1 MKTDMN
7 DLLRNQLMDRRQK
20 LKSASSVTKENPEI
34 VRLIHEVDAAL
45 TRMDEGTY
53 GLCKVCHEPI
63 EAERLMADPLVQ
75 FCLDH
80 LTPSQQRALEDD
92 LQLASQ
98 IQKGL
103 LPERNLHFGAWRAS
117 YHYEPLGLV
126 SGDYCDFLFSEKGD
140 LYFIL
145 GDVSGKGVAASM
157 LMAHL
162 HAMYQTLISFELPLS
177 KIMERASRIFCESTL
192 PTYYATLVIGQAHD
206 SGEIE
211 ICNAGHLPLL
221 LISQDKVTEIA
232 ATSLPVGVFCDEQFP
247 TNKVS
252 LGLGQTLILYS
263 DGLSETR
270 NLQGVEYGTERL
282 SRLVGGFYGLTP
294 EGVIDACLKDLRD
307 FRGSVDGKDDLT
319 IMAIRRDVPASIK
332 NQISN

>member
-1 MKTDMN
+1 MKMDMN
-7 DLLRNQLMDRRQK
+7 DLLRNQLMERRQK
-20 LKSASSVTKENPEI
+20 LESASVVTKENPEI

-53 GLCKVCHEPI
+53 GLCRVCHEPI
-63 EAERLMADPLVQ
+63 EAETLIADPLAQ

-80 LTPSQQRALEDD
+80 LTVSQQRALEED
-92 LQLASQ
+92 LRLASQ

-103 LPERNLHFGAWRAS
+103 LPEQNLRFGMWQVS
-117 YHYEPLGLV
+117 YHYEPSGLV
-126 SGDYCDFLFSEKGD
+126 SGDYCDLLFSEKGE

-162 HAMYQTLISFELPLS
+162 HAMYRTLISFELPLS
-177 KIMERASRIFCESTL
+177 KIMERASRIFCKSTL

-206 SGEIE
+206 TGKIE

-221 LISQDKVTEIA
+221 LVSKDKVNEIP
-232 ATSLPVGVFCDEQFP
+232 ATGLPVGVFCDEQFP
-247 TNKVS
+247 TSTVNLD
-252 LGLGQTLILYS
+252 LGHTLILYS
-263 DGLSETR
+263 DGFSETR
-270 NLQGVEYGTERL
+270 DLQGVEYGTERL

-294 EGVIDACLKDLRD
+294 ERVIDACLKDLRD
-307 FRGSVDGKDDLT
+307 FCGDVAGKDDLT
-319 IMAIRRDVPASIK
+319 IMAIRRESPHKI
-332 NQISN
+332 